1 MAHTLTPCHT
11 FAGAAYPENA
21 ERIKVGDAAP
31 AVGLTKAEE
40 GVDDTAVSGLFGY
53 VVP

>member
-1 MAHTLTPCHT
+1 MAHTLAPCRT

-31 AVGLTKAEE
+31 AVGLTKAEDD
-40 GVDDTAVSGLFGY
+40 VDDTTVSGLFGY